1 MSRDMPQRMPGFAN
15 QEQDTGT
22 KLSTVLI
29 AMSYIFTG
37 GVAQKKVSRLGWTR
51 VYFRWQVFP
60 NISQKRKAEGGI
72 LLLIINKY
80 PPAYA
85 ETSFLP
91 AGGLLPILHTF
102 QPSTFPSFGISSK
115 LPCRYIPQVRRNHTQ
130 VRKNHTQVW
139 SLQCAPDSTDIP
151 QESVIPEM
159 DKTPIV
165 QHV

>member
-1 MSRDMPQRMPGFAN
+1 MDASVLSLASFSQYFA
-15 QEQDTGT
+15 E
-22 KLSTVLI
+22 KVM
-29 AMSYIFTG
+29 AG
-37 GVAQKKVSRLGWTR
+37 G
-51 VYFRWQVFP
+51 
-60 NISQKRKAEGGI
+60 KAEGGI

-102 QPSTFPSFGISSK
+102 QSSTFPSFGISSK
-115 LPCRYIPQVRRNHTQ
+115 LPCRYIPQVRKNHTQ
-130 VRKNHTQVW
+130 VRKNHTQVHKNHTQVRKNNTQVW

>member
-1 MSRDMPQRMPGFAN
+1 MDASVFSLASFSQYFA
-15 QEQDTGT
+15 E
-22 KLSTVLI
+22 KVM
-29 AMSYIFTG
+29 AG
-37 GVAQKKVSRLGWTR
+37 G
-51 VYFRWQVFP
+51 
-60 NISQKRKAEGGI
+60 KAEGGI

-115 LPCRYIPQVRRNHTQ
+115 LPCRYIPQVR
-130 VRKNHTQVW
+130 KNHTQVW

>member
-1 MSRDMPQRMPGFAN
+1 MDASVFSLASFSQYFA
-15 QEQDTGT
+15 E
-22 KLSTVLI
+22 KVM
-29 AMSYIFTG
+29 AG
-37 GVAQKKVSRLGWTR
+37 GKV
-51 VYFRWQVFP
+51 
-60 NISQKRKAEGGI
+60 EGGI

-102 QPSTFPSFGISSK
+102 QSSTFPSFGISSK
-115 LPCRYIPQVRRNHTQ
+115 LPCRYIPQVRKNHTQVCKNNTQ
-130 VRKNHTQVW
+130 VRKNNTQVW